1 MCFIFY
7 TDQEWEVLVE
17 FSGRFLEEGSDGRT
31 KTWKSAEV
39 PPATMPDFAS
49 SLQNDAV

>member
-7 TDQEWEVLVE
+7 IDQEWKVLVE
-17 FSGRFLEEGSDGRT
+17 FSGRFLEECSDGGT
-31 KTWKSAEV
+31 KARKSAEV